1 MADQAEKEHGLPIM
15 GDLKDLYES
24 GITQIP
30 AALMARKPNAYKPHK
45 ISLGPLHFDGSQLEY
60 DEGKKKQLLQDR
72 FPYRV
77 RHIEELVDRMNENL
91 SRIRDWYHISD
102 SLQEPQEPGKL
113 CSMMALDGIFLLE
126 FLREISLSDYRTSI
140 SSLSISSFREQRH
153 AFRNQ
158 EVQEDILKLQNQIPL
173 FALNMIIQW
182 EENLYQAVTT
192 MPQQEEG
199 IEQIKMLLEG
209 ILFQAT
215 NQDLD
220 TILKRAWH
228 SLSPFDVGEEP
239 LISPGENAHLLG
251 FVYAN
256 ILGESTDPTGYDGER
271 NQKKTLPT
279 AVVLDNKGVKF
290 AVYSGPLNKIRFDRI
305 TWTLHLPRIEIAE
318 RTDAVMRNLMAFE
331 FLGPD
336 DRTKPIKCYVE
347 LMDQLINTA
356 EDVQVLKNCGI
367 IHHHLG
373 TDQEVADI
381 WNKMREGHDQED
393 KYGPID
399 IAIDEVIKFY
409 GSYGVWISEAVKKFF
424 SKPWLVVS
432 FIAGCIIVIT
442 AIVQT
447 IFSGLQLHHH

>member
-1 MADQAEKEHGLPIM
+1 MPIM
-15 GDLKDLYES
+15 GDLKDIPLYES
-24 GITQIP
+24 GLTQIP
-30 AALMARKPNAYKPHK
+30 DALIARKPNAYKPHT

-77 RHIEELVDRMNENL
+77 RHFEELVDRMKENL
-91 SRIRDWYHISD
+91 SRIRQWYHISD
-102 SLQEPQEPGKL
+102 SFQEPGKL
-113 CSMMALDGIFLLE
+113 GSMMALDGIFLLE
-126 FLREISLSDYRTSI
+126 FLREISLSDYGT
-140 SSLSISSFREQRH
+140 SISSFREQRH
-153 AFRNQ
+153 AFTNQ

-173 FALNMIIQW
+173 FALKMIIQW
-182 EENLYQAVTT
+182 EEKPYQAVTT
-192 MPQQEEG
+192 MLQQEEG
-199 IEQIKMLLEG
+199 NEKIKMLQDIVLEG
-209 ILFQAT
+209 ILFQARPAT

-220 TILKRAWH
+220 TILKRAWR
-228 SLSPFDVGEEP
+228 SLSPFDVEEEQ
-239 LISPGENAHLLG
+239 LISPRENAHLLG

-256 ILGESTDPTGYDGER
+256 ILGKSTDPTEYNGER

-290 AVYSGPLNKIRFDRI
+290 AVYSGQLYKIRFDRN
-305 TWTLHLPRIEIAE
+305 TWTFHLPRIEIAE

-356 EDVQVLKNCGI
+356 EDVQVLKNRGI

-373 TDQEVADI
+373 TDQEVANI
-381 WNKMREGHDQED
+381 WNKMRDGYDQKG

-399 IAIDEVIKFY
+399 TAINEVINFY
-409 GSYGVWISEAVKKFF
+409 GSYRVWFSEGVKKFF